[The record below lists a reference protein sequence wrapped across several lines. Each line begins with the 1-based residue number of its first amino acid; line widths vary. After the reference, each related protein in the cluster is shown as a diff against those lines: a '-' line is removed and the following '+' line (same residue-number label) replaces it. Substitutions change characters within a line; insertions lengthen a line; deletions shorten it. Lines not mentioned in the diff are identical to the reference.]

1 MDKADRDRKRRQ
13 KALNRVE
20 KAYYLFTNE
29 AAKALGNEEYIPD
42 LDDLET
48 LAKYFE
54 GAAKTETSFEE
65 LLKAR
70 EAEQV
75 LINAID
81 ECVKKCGENSKL
93 ENSKL
98 EKVQ

>member
-54 GAAKTETSFEE
+54 GAAKN
-65 LLKAR
+65 
-70 EAEQV
+70 
-75 LINAID
+75 I
-81 ECVKKCGENSKL
+81 SKL
-93 ENSKL
+93 NGKAQKRNYTNE
-98 EKVQ
+98 VQGI